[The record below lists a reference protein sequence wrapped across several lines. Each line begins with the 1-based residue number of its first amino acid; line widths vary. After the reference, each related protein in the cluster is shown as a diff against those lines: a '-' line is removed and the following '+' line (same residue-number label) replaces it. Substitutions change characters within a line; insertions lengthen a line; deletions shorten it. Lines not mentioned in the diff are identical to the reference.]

1 MTPSPRRGHLRSVI
15 AFTLA
20 VLMLLP
26 NVALAQTDTSPWITS
41 DKDDYAPGELV
52 TLTGGN
58 WQPGETVNIDV
69 DDDQTKTWRRNV
81 DVVADADG
89 RIVDAFNLPNWFVAT
104 YEVVATGAVSGTVT
118 HGFTD
123 GNLRFLTTN
132 NATNFEAT
140 WTKHTSS
147 ACPAGNVSGSRPT
160 SASGTVRHSPG
171 NTLAAGASNGEWI
184 RVTAPATIGS
194 MVFSSWTGPSNFSTT
209 DATLCAPGFGDN
221 GTNDYTANYV
231 QAPAAPVKTTTSIN
245 AVSGAGTFGGS
256 ATYTATLSAGSTGV
270 GGKTVAFSVGDTT
283 IGSATTNA
291 SGVTSLTADLGGR
304 NAGSHPVTATFTED
318 GTHLGSTGNGTLT
331 VAKAPSST
339 VVSCPADTTYDG
351 SAQTPC
357 TAKATGA
364 GGLDQTVPVTHTD
377 NVNAGTATAAA
388 SFAATTNHLA
398 STDSTTFT
406 IDKAATTTTVTCPSS
421 RPYTGSPLTPCSA
434 EVTGVAGFKQPVEV
448 VYSANTN
455 AGTATATADFAG
467 TTNHR
472 SSRGTAQFA
481 IDRVAQSTLTI
492 TTPDR
497 GTFGDTLELG
507 ATGGSGTG
515 AIGFAVSSG
524 SDACRIGTGA
534 NAGKLEITRGT
545 GTCEVVA
552 TRAGDD
558 NHEASTA
565 TKTVAVAKATTE
577 LTLSGLSRVYNGST
591 FAATVTTSVGDLTGI
606 SVSYSRDGESA
617 SPRNAGSYRVQA
629 SLDHPDYRAETVV
642 DTLVVTPKPLSG
654 SFVVADKVY
663 DGSRD
668 ATVSDPALDG
678 VVEGDEVRLELRSA
692 AFTTSSAGTG
702 VVVTAEATLAG
713 KHAANYTVPAVATAK
728 ADITPK
734 TLTGSFTAAD
744 KVYDRTTTATVSGRT
759 LTGVIDGDQVTLD
772 LANAGFASKD
782 VADDID
788 VTATASLTGD
798 HAANYTLAP
807 VAAAKADITPK
818 TLTGSFTA
826 ADKVYDRTTTATVSG
841 RTLTGVI
848 DGDQVTLDLA
858 NAGFASKDV
867 ADDIDVTASASLT
880 GDHAANYT
888 LAPVAAAKANI
899 TPKTLTGSFTAANKV
914 YDGTTTAVAMAKTL
928 DGALG
933 DDVVTLVLR
942 DVTFASK
949 NAATGIKVTAGKAS
963 IEGADARNYTL
974 ASVGNTSAN
983 IGHRVVEV
991 VATAEDKVYDGTT
1004 AAEVTLSVEDVL
1016 EGETVSAK
1024 GDAQFAD
1031 RHVGTDKTVTVSGI
1045 SLVGDDAS
1053 NYAPKLTEVTATAS
1067 ITTMAVTGSF
1077 TVADKVYDGTT
1088 AADVRSVEL
1097 TGVKKGDEV
1106 SLQLQGA
1113 TFDTKDAGR
1122 GKTVTAVDPALHGP
1136 DAGNYALTVADTT
1149 ADITPKGITG
1159 TFAAANKTYD
1169 GTTTAEVKATSLVG
1183 TVDGDK
1189 VQLTGG
1195 TATFDDKN
1203 VGTAKTVTLTGAK
1216 LEGEDAANYTWNGV
1230 STTTADITARSLT
1243 VTANATS
1250 RTYDGTTAASVSL
1263 STDKLSGDV
1272 VTAAHAA
1279 AAFDD
1284 KLVGTGKT
1292 VTVTGITI
1300 AGADA
1305 RNYTLSNTTATS
1317 SADITKR
1324 SVTGSFAA
1332 ANKVFDGTTAAS
1344 ASDRSLADVVVGDA
1358 VRLTGGTATFDTA
1371 AVGSGKTVTL
1381 NGASL
1386 SGTDAGNYT
1395 LVVPVTAKAS
1405 ITAWNAQG
1413 HGFHQ
1418 PVGAANS
1425 VFVAAPAT
1433 APAATA
1439 STVWNSAKGG
1449 STIPLKFNVLAGG
1462 VEQTTTAAVTGF
1474 TATKLTCNT
1483 GATSDEVDFVTTGST
1498 TLRYDA
1504 ADKQF
1509 IQNWQTP
1516 KVTADGCYR
1525 ATVTFADGSSLSA
1538 FFRLRK

>member
-788 VTATASLTGD
+788 VTA
-798 HAANYTLAP
+798 
-807 VAAAKADITPK
+807 
-818 TLTGSFTA
+818 
-826 ADKVYDRTTTATVSG
+826 
-841 RTLTGVI
+841 
-848 DGDQVTLDLA
+848 
-858 NAGFASKDV
+858 
-867 ADDIDVTASASLT
+867 SASLT